1 MLNTKFLE
9 RRINVMFDNFSLYL
23 FIYYNSR
30 KSPAQ

>member
-23 FIYYNSR
+23 FILL
-30 KSPAQ
+30 